1 MSGGKKIIGLWRNHP
16 ADTDVDIDMNY
27 GHPDADV
34 DRSAAPA
41 DSEDARA
48 LAGQHAHM
56 GDEMIV
62 DKAYAAPAYPDGD
75 SSEAYTA
82 GYGADYAMDAPALS
96 DSSLADPL
104 WVRVAAPLLAFAAVA
119 WIGFYGWTLFASD
132 TASLTLGAWP
142 AIIAQGAIPLI
153 LIVAL
158 YIMAQRSSQTEA
170 NRYGRMAGHMAEQ
183 SRRME
188 NNLATYNRHLKT
200 SREELGRQSEEIAVF
215 GLQAAERL
223 QEAALRIREALNDGL
238 AASNQLT
245 DNSSRAMVQVEGL
258 LAGLP
263 RIDDVAARLTENL
276 REAGRSAHQ
285 HGSAL
290 EAQIAALNDQS
301 ERVSEVMRR
310 QQGELKTQLAE
321 IAEHLAIA
329 RGELENSVDTAT
341 LRFSESS
348 EAAQTAYQAARTA
361 ADEHTTAY
369 LAQLDD
375 AHGQLNERGQ
385 VLMQGLLANL
395 ADAEQSVALLTQ
407 RVERQEAQAQ
417 SLTGQLINAL
427 NELDSEFATFDNKGR
442 ERLDGLARAMEAL
455 KLQTEAMT
463 SKVQLGADGASQ
475 LIGRSE
481 DLLLALDSVTR
492 ELEESLPSAF
502 GRLDERLSASKQSL
516 DLVAPELEKAEAVAE
531 ATLGR
536 LRETDQ
542 LVTNQHRLL
551 RETSEVGKS
560 AADAQR
566 ATLTEL
572 QELMGSINVE
582 SDRLSEQAGPRLV
595 EALVRVRETAMQASE
610 KARQALTGVIPES
623 AEKLGEASAAA
634 LSKAIG
640 TKVDDRIADINSA
653 SERAAAVADTAAQ
666 HLLLQVTS
674 LSAAGSALEQRI
686 VDTKKAMEEADRDN
700 LTRRVAL
707 LTESLNSTAI
717 DVTKILSNEVTDT
730 AWEAYLKGDRSV
742 FARRAVR
749 LIDNSEAREI
759 LRHYEEDSEF
769 RGHVNRYIHDFEAIL
784 RNLLGTRDGS
794 SLSVALL
801 SSDMGKLYVMLA
813 QAIERLRT

>member
-16 ADTDVDIDMNY
+16 AETGVDIDMNY
-27 GHPDADV
+27 SHMDANAEQESPHSN
-34 DRSAAPA
+34 RRA
-41 DSEDARA
+41 DTTDHNAETLSQTDIIRDDYMQDTE
-48 LAGQHAHM
+48 
-56 GDEMIV
+56 
-62 DKAYAAPAYPDGD
+62 YAAPHYSDDYGMDDLIVSDPWWAR
-75 SSEAYTA
+75 AA
-82 GYGADYAMDAPALS
+82 GP
-96 DSSLADPL
+96 
-104 WVRVAAPLLAFAAVA
+104 VLAFAAIA
-119 WIGFYGWTLFASD
+119 WIGFYGWTLYAAD
-132 TASLTLGAWP
+132 TTSLTLGAWP
-142 AIIAQGAIPLI
+142 AIIAQGTIPLI

-158 YIMAQRSSQTEA
+158 YIMAQRSSQAEA
-170 NRYGRMAGHMAEQ
+170 NRYGLMAGHMAEQ
-183 SRRME
+183 SRQME
-188 NNLATYNRHLKT
+188 NKLAGLNNYLKT
-200 SREELGRQSEEIAVF
+200 SREELTRQSDEIATF

-223 QEAALRIREALNDGL
+223 QDAAQRVREALNDGL
-238 AASNQLT
+238 AASNQLS
-245 DNSSRAMVQVEGL
+245 DNSSRAMLQVEGL

-263 RIDDVAARLTENL
+263 RVDDVASRLTENL

-301 ERVSEVMRR
+301 ERVSAVIGR

-321 IAEHLAIA
+321 IAEHLAVA
-329 RGELENSVDTAT
+329 RGELEISVDTAT
-341 LRFSESS
+341 IRFAESG
-348 EAAQTAYQAARTA
+348 EAAQGAYLAARTA
-361 ADEHTTAY
+361 ADQHTVAY
-369 LAQLDD
+369 LAQLDE
-375 AHGQLNERGQ
+375 AHGQLNDRGQ
-385 VLMQGLLANL
+385 MLLQGLLAKL
-395 ADAEQSVALLTQ
+395 ADADQSVASLTA
-407 RVERQEAQAQ
+407 RVERQEAHAQ
-417 SLTGQLINAL
+417 SLTGHLINAL
-427 NELDSEFATFDNKGR
+427 NELDGEFATFDNKGR

-560 AADAQR
+560 TADAQR

-572 QELMGSINVE
+572 QQLMSGINVE

-623 AEKLGEASAAA
+623 AQKLGEASAAA
-634 LSKAIG
+634 LSNAIG
-640 TKVDDRIADINSA
+640 TKIDDRIADINSA
-653 SERAAAVADTAAQ
+653 SQRAASAADTAAQ

-686 VDTKKAMEEADRDN
+686 VDTKKALEEADRDN

-717 DVTKILSNEVTDT
+717 DVTKILSNEVTDS

-759 LRHYEEDSEF
+759 LRHYEEDMEF

-784 RNLLGTRDGS
+784 RNLLGSRDGS
-794 SLSVALL
+794 SLSVTLL

-813 QAIERLRT
+813 QAIERLRS